1 MCESVRRRSSSQQ
14 LLQNLLRVTTQRS
27 QEDAE
32 EVERERRRREREK
45 RREEGSPWRPEPP
58 QQDGHEEEEDEYQDQ
73 MKVLVL
79 DEDEGYSDSTPQLQT
94 EREDYGSGPP
104 RPEWRLDPKDRNLH
118 LRPALEP
125 RPVSLVQK
133 SPEKD
138 RRTPPSRSAD
148 RTSWLTEETMNLLGQ
163 VGQREEKRS
172 EVTQQKNTEEEE
184 QEEKRELNFIQAEDV
199 GEQLQEWSG
208 DDLKPDQ
215 TVKTMS
221 TYGPMSP
228 TFKKLLIQFCPDDVN
243 APDFAD
249 TKCTVSQRHESMRSS
264 ALEKNLPPVSKT
276 DNGRQ
281 QHTNRNQEIKPGDV
295 LHKKNFW
302 ESRADAESAGKQKK
316 EGCAG
321 RTFQFVVTGH
331 GKYEKVCESSSCSPA
346 GQINED
352 L

>member
-133 SPEKD
+133 SPEK
-138 RRTPPSRSAD
+138 
-148 RTSWLTEETMNLLGQ
+148 
-163 VGQREEKRS
+163 
-172 EVTQQKNTEEEE
+172 
-184 QEEKRELNFIQAEDV
+184 
-199 GEQLQEWSG
+199 WSG